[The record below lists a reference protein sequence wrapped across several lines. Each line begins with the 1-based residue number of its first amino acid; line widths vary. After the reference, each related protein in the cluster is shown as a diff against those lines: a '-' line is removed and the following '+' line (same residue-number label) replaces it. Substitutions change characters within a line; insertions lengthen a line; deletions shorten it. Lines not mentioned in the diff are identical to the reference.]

1 MGASFIHRGSEG
13 QPGKIGAASEPTP
26 ASMYSLK
33 ASRRRRLG
41 VENCSRAPRVLSHGI
56 CFGQWDNSKHDA
68 SWGLKDAC
76 ALATCFR
83 FCYAWEPCDHCY
95 VNKPGPDCCDKRYMA
110 KSSLLPQLN
119 CANYQTREWGHPRSS
134 MPSQATRGP
143 QGSDGPVQPRTIRL
157 MHKITRNN
165 KCLLVKLPSLG
176 WFVIPKANRHSKVRN
191 GD

>member
-1 MGASFIHRGSEG
+1 MKNLQLQFFILWENSIKHYQEPWGLPSYTGVQRVS
-13 QPGKIGAASEPTP
+13 QGKSVLPVNLLPPQCIH
-26 ASMYSLK
+26 LIK

-56 CFGQWDNSKHDA
+56 CFGQRDNSKHDA

-119 CANYQTREWGHPRSS
+119 CANYQTRGWGHPRSS

-157 MHKITRNN
+157 MH
-165 KCLLVKLPSLG
+165 
-176 WFVIPKANRHSKVRN
+176 
-191 GD
+191 